1 MEASGKIYARGAEGG
16 LQDEGL
22 RSERRSMAAL
32 GFSVVALFICLL
44 LMLLARRR
52 WRRAG
57 ARRAE
62 VLRLA
67 LLAAEE
73 AAQVEEESS
82 RVVLGCRRLF
92 PAAAGGVSGPRLG
105 VCAVCH
111 SPTTTRCSRCKAVK
125 YCSGKCQILHWRQGH
140 KNECGSPRIDVVG
153 ITPLSGLTVEGS
165 DLHNNQPNSE
175 GNYQAAVMTSSKK
188 LSSTSSYSSEAFS
201 DDEFLNSS
209 GTESAS
215 DSSDSSSSSYSVF
228 FGPVK
233 TFDAFS
239 SAVYPSVLPK
249 SGSEIQSSSNISHD
263 DCKCESISSI
273 SQSATV
279 VNSTDS
285 TTYKER
291 ENSILD
297 ARSHMRL
304 SQKVPNEDICSQ
316 TKSRN
321 EMLSLRSLSGVAQI
335 NTTLRT
341 SLNESRPPCGSK
353 SHSGQASP
361 AGQFIS
367 DYASRKVHN
376 PPKATTKFRHNA
388 ECHSSDIKTSVQK
401 VVQQLKLSKLSQ
413 QHSSLFDNDSSKKPK
428 MLFPFEY
435 FVKLYNSDKVVLC
448 PSGLINCH
456 NSCYANAVLQSFAFT
471 TPLAAYLLEGVHSK
485 SCMFRPKR
493 GWCFTCELENL
504 LINAQARQ
512 SPLSPA
518 GILSHLYKIGSQLGL
533 GREEDAHE
541 FLRYAI
547 DAMES
552 VCLKEAGLHAIDRWT
567 EETTFIQLTF
577 GGYLHSKIE
586 CMKCNNRSE
595 HNERMMDLTLDIEGN
610 IGTLEEALR
619 KFTMTEVLDG
629 DNKYQCLRS
638 NTHSCGSAN
647 NKDNGILDWLLL
659 SIMPCLLVHPL
670 SDVAMLMAISLGI
683 VMVELRR
690 NSALLLYQFNL
701 QLCKSYERAKKK
713 LTIVDAPNILTIA
726 LKRFQSGKF
735 GKLNKAVSFP
745 EYLDLA
751 PYMHSGSTDKSL
763 GYKLYS
769 VVVHLDVMNAAF
781 SGHYVCYVKN
791 IQGKWFKTDDAMVEA
806 VEVGQV
812 LSKNAYMLFYAR
824 CSPHCPSLAS
834 RTLSLDRVLTKR
846 SRSREAHS
854 SGYDREK
861 TTHGLP
867 ECHDEPNQAVG
878 YRALHFTAR
887 DSSSHSSALFSCSD
901 ETSCSTES
909 TRNSTSTED
918 FVDYIFG
925 NLDQQTW
932 QSPSRFLNFVDGDGN
947 SASCST
953 HSSAAVNC
961 NIDSV
966 TADTICDGSRE
977 QCHNDGASSFLYS
990 DTTNHS
996 KLTESSRETDGSV
1009 PAKLKPS
1016 LLRRSSA
1023 PRGRASESYR

>member
-1 MEASGKIYARGAEGG
+1 MP
-16 LQDEGL
+16 
-22 RSERRSMAAL
+22 AL
-32 GFSVVALFICLL
+32 GFSVVALVVFLL
-44 LMLLARRR
+44 LLLLARRW

-62 VLRLA
+62 VMRLA

-73 AAQVEEESS
+73 AAQAEEESS
-82 RVVLGCRRLF
+82 RVALGCRRLF
-92 PAAAGGVSGPRLG
+92 PAAAGGVAGPRLG

-111 SPTTTRCSRCKAVK
+111 CPTTTRCSRCKAVK

-140 KNECGSPRIDVVG
+140 KNECGFPRIDDCFVAQVG
-153 ITPLSGLTVEGS
+153 ITPLNGLTVEGS
-165 DLHNNQPNSE
+165 DLHNNHPNSE
-175 GNYQAAVMTSSKK
+175 GNYQAAVMISSKK

-233 TFDAFS
+233 PFDAFS
-239 SAVYPSVLPK
+239 SAVYPSVLHK

-263 DCKCESISSI
+263 
-273 SQSATV
+273 
-279 VNSTDS
+279 S

-291 ENSILD
+291 ENSMLD
-297 ARSHMRL
+297 ARSHMRV
-304 SQKVPNEDICSQ
+304 SRKVPDVDICSQ

-321 EMLSLRSLSGVAQI
+321 EMLPLRSLSGVAQTY
-335 NTTLRT
+335 TTLRT
-341 SLNESRPPCGSK
+341 SLNESCPPYGSK

-367 DYASRKVHN
+367 DYASRKVDN
-376 PPKATTKFRHNA
+376 PSKPPAKFRHNA
-388 ECHSSDIKTSVQK
+388 ESHSSDIKTSVQK

-413 QHSSLFDNDSSKKPK
+413 QHTSRFDNNSSKKPK

-435 FVKLYNSDKVVLC
+435 FVKLYNFDKVVLC

-485 SCMFRPKR
+485 SCPKR

-504 LINAQARQ
+504 LINAQAGQ

-518 GILSHLYKIGSQLGL
+518 GILSHMYKIGKLGL

-567 EETTFIQLTF
+567 EETSFIQLTF

-629 DNKYQCLRS
+629 DNKYQCLR
-638 NTHSCGSAN
+638 
-647 NKDNGILDWLLL
+647 
-659 SIMPCLLVHPL
+659 
-670 SDVAMLMAISLGI
+670 
-683 VMVELRR
+683 
-690 NSALLLYQFNL
+690 
-701 QLCKSYERAKKK
+701 CKSYERAKKK

-751 PYMHSGSTDKSL
+751 PYMHGGSTGKSL

-806 VEVGQV
+806 VEVEQV

-824 CSPHCPSLAS
+824 CSPHCPSLTS
-834 RTLSLDRVLTKR
+834 RTSSLDRVLTKR

-861 TTHGLP
+861 TMHDLP
-867 ECHDEPNQAVG
+867 ECHDEPNQMVG
-878 YRALHFTAR
+878 FSFSLLEPCNPINRMFHFSAR
-887 DSSSHSSALFSCSD
+887 DSSSDSSSLFSCSD
-901 ETSCSTES
+901 ETSCSAES

-918 FVDYIFG
+918 FSDYIFG

-932 QSPSRFLNFVDGDGN
+932 QSPSRFSNFLDGNGN
-947 SASCST
+947 SASYST

-961 NIDSV
+961 TIDSV
-966 TADTICDGSRE
+966 TADTICDGNRE
-977 QCHNDGASSFLYS
+977 QCRNDGASSFLYS
-990 DTTNHS
+990 DTTIRS
-996 KLTESSRETDGSV
+996 KLTESSRETDGIV

-1016 LLRRSSA
+1016 FLRRSSTS
-1023 PRGRASESYR
+1023 RGRTSESYR

>member
-1 MEASGKIYARGAEGG
+1 
-16 LQDEGL
+16 
-22 RSERRSMAAL
+22 MAAL
-32 GFSVVALFICLL
+32 GFSVVALVICLL
-44 LMLLARRR
+44 LMLLARRT

-62 VLRLA
+62 VMRLA

-92 PAAAGGVSGPRLG
+92 PAAAGGVSGLRLG

-249 SGSEIQSSSNISHD
+249 SGCEIQSSSNISH
-263 DCKCESISSI
+263 
-273 SQSATV
+273 
-279 VNSTDS
+279 DS

-388 ECHSSDIKTSVQK
+388 ESHSSDIKTSVQK

-485 SCMFRPKR
+485 SCPKR

-629 DNKYQCLRS
+629 DNKYQCLR
-638 NTHSCGSAN
+638 
-647 NKDNGILDWLLL
+647 
-659 SIMPCLLVHPL
+659 
-670 SDVAMLMAISLGI
+670 
-683 VMVELRR
+683 
-690 NSALLLYQFNL
+690 
-701 QLCKSYERAKKK
+701 CKSYERAKKK

-735 GKLNKAVSFP
+735 GKLNKVVSFP

-878 YRALHFTAR
+878 YRVLHFTAR
-887 DSSSHSSALFSCSD
+887 DSSSHSSALFSC
-901 ETSCSTES
+901 TES

-918 FVDYIFG
+918 FIDYIFG
-925 NLDQQTW
+925 NLDQQSW
-932 QSPSRFLNFVDGDGN
+932 QSPSRFLNFMDGDGN

-966 TADTICDGSRE
+966 TADTICDGRRE

>member
-1 MEASGKIYARGAEGG
+1 M
-16 LQDEGL
+16 
-22 RSERRSMAAL
+22 
-32 GFSVVALFICLL
+32 FINY
-44 LMLLARRR
+44 
-52 WRRAG
+52 
-57 ARRAE
+57 
-62 VLRLA
+62 
-67 LLAAEE
+67 
-73 AAQVEEESS
+73 S
-82 RVVLGCRRLF
+82 
-92 PAAAGGVSGPRLG
+92 
-105 VCAVCH
+105 
-111 SPTTTRCSRCKAVK
+111 
-125 YCSGKCQILHWRQGH
+125 SGKCQILHWRQGH

-249 SGSEIQSSSNISHD
+249 SGCEIQSSSNISH
-263 DCKCESISSI
+263 
-273 SQSATV
+273 
-279 VNSTDS
+279 DS

-388 ECHSSDIKTSVQK
+388 ESHSSDIKTSVQK

-456 NSCYANAVLQSFAFT
+456 N
-471 TPLAAYLLEGVHSK
+471 
-485 SCMFRPKR
+485 
-493 GWCFTCELENL
+493 
-504 LINAQARQ
+504 
-512 SPLSPA
+512 
-518 GILSHLYKIGSQLGL
+518 
-533 GREEDAHE
+533 
-541 FLRYAI
+541 RYAI

-629 DNKYQCLRS
+629 DNKYQCLRW
-638 NTHSCGSAN
+638 NTH
-647 NKDNGILDWLLL
+647 
-659 SIMPCLLVHPL
+659 
-670 SDVAMLMAISLGI
+670 
-683 VMVELRR
+683 
-690 NSALLLYQFNL
+690 
-701 QLCKSYERAKKK
+701 
-713 LTIVDAPNILTIA
+713 
-726 LKRFQSGKF
+726 
-735 GKLNKAVSFP
+735 
-745 EYLDLA
+745 
-751 PYMHSGSTDKSL
+751 
-763 GYKLYS
+763 
-769 VVVHLDVMNAAF
+769 
-781 SGHYVCYVKN
+781 
-791 IQGKWFKTDDAMVEA
+791 
-806 VEVGQV
+806 
-812 LSKNAYMLFYAR
+812 
-824 CSPHCPSLAS
+824 
-834 RTLSLDRVLTKR
+834 
-846 SRSREAHS
+846 
-854 SGYDREK
+854 
-861 TTHGLP
+861 
-867 ECHDEPNQAVG
+867 
-878 YRALHFTAR
+878 
-887 DSSSHSSALFSCSD
+887 
-901 ETSCSTES
+901 
-909 TRNSTSTED
+909 
-918 FVDYIFG
+918 
-925 NLDQQTW
+925 
-932 QSPSRFLNFVDGDGN
+932 
-947 SASCST
+947 
-953 HSSAAVNC
+953 
-961 NIDSV
+961 
-966 TADTICDGSRE
+966 
-977 QCHNDGASSFLYS
+977 
-990 DTTNHS
+990 
-996 KLTESSRETDGSV
+996 
-1009 PAKLKPS
+1009 
-1016 LLRRSSA
+1016 
-1023 PRGRASESYR
+1023 